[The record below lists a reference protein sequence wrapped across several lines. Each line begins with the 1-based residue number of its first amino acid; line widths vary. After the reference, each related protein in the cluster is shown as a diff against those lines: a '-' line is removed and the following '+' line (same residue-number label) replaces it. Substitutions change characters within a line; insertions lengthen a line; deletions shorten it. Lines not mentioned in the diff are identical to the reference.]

1 MVYQNTS
8 KDLASNTNK
17 QKNLKKKTPQCRW
30 GGINHTLNEDLHLP
44 PVLSG
49 VNR

>member
-1 MVYQNTS
+1 MVYQNTI
-8 KDLASNTNK
+8 KDNASNTNK
-17 QKNLKKKTPQCRW
+17 QKIKKKTPQCRW

>member
-8 KDLASNTNK
+8 KDLARNDK
-17 QKNLKKKTPQCRW
+17 IQKKKTPQCRW

>member
-8 KDLASNTNK
+8 KDLARNDK
-17 QKNLKKKTPQCRW
+17 IQKKTPQCRW